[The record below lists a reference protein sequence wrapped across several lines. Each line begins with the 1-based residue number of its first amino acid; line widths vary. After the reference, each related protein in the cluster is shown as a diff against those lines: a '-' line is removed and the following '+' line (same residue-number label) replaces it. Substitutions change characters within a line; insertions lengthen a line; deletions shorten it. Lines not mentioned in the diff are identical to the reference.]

1 MPAVRQPAS
10 LPVQKRPSDRRI
22 GPWGTIA
29 RVLVGGGLIGAAIW
43 TGLRWYDLAL
53 GLAVLPGATTL
64 ALRFRG
70 RHAPALRFEGPAGH
84 CLACAVA
91 VGILVLLPQTAMLW
105 YGASMLVVAG
115 RRTTGCE
122 PFAVPNWIL
131 GRDDQLACPLFGP
144 IDTAEA
150 RARTNRTTTHV
161 DD

>member
-1 MPAVRQPAS
+1 MTAVRQPS
-10 LPVQKRPSDRRI
+10 TFLLRTRPSYRRI

-29 RVLVGGGLIGAAIW
+29 RVLVGGGLLGVAIW

-53 GLAVLPGATTL
+53 GLAVIPGVTTL
-64 ALRFRG
+64 AMRLRG
-70 RHAPALRFEGPAGH
+70 RNAPALNFDGPGGH

-91 VGILVLLPQTAMLW
+91 IGLFVLLPQTAMLW
-105 YGASMLVVAG
+105 YGTSMLLVAA

-122 PFAVPNWIL
+122 PFAIPNWIL

-144 IDTAEA
+144 IDAAEA
-150 RARTNRTTTHV
+150 RARTNRSTTHA